1 MRGAARQHSRVDA
14 GRAAAATA
22 ADDAAA
28 ALLAV
33 KADVSGA
40 LAAEPAE
47 GLSAE
52 ADGVGLAVEGLTGL
66 LECEEAL
73 PADEPAGARGEAAG
87 SAALP
92 SLQAKPERHLGWKVY
107 QRPISGPA
115 SVFHL
120 LQLCVLSCVV
130 PGCN

>member
-1 MRGAARQHSRVDA
+1 MLSRGVCGAARQHSRVDA
-14 GRAAAATA
+14 GRAAAASAA

-47 GLSAE
+47 GLAAE
-52 ADGVGLAVEGLTGL
+52 ADEVGLAVEGLTGL

-73 PADEPAGARGEAAG
+73 PADEPAGARTEAGG

-92 SLQAKPERHLGWKVY
+92 SLQAKPERHLGWKVC
-107 QRPISGPA
+107 QRPISVPA
-115 SVFHL
+115 SVFGL
-120 LQLCVLSCVV
+120 L
-130 PGCN
+130 